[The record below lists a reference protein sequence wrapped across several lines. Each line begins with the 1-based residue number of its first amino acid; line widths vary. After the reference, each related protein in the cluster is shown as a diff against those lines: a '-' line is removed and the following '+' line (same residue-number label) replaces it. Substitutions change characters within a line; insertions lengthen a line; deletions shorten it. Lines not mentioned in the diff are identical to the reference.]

1 MILKVFTQ
9 PSCSKCPAAK
19 ALARQLKAKS
29 LKLKIEEYD
38 VTGADGLAEASF
50 YTVLSTP
57 GMILCD
63 DNGKE
68 IKGWRGK
75 IPGLEEVMV
84 HLKEILPKPLIGGFR
99 LGRGMTPRGMNKLL
113 EKRYGEMLP
122 R

>member
-19 ALARQLKAKS
+19 ALAGQLKAKS

-57 GMILCD
+57 GLILCD
-63 DNGKE
+63 DKGKE
-68 IKGWRGK
+68 VKGWRGEA
-75 IPGLEEVMV
+75 PTEREF
-84 HLKEILPKPLIGGFR
+84 FR
-99 LGRGMTPRGMNKLL
+99 FLQK
-113 EKRYGEMLP
+113 
-122 R
+122 